1 MRLTDPEQL
10 LFELGVSTPGE
21 IDLEAIAFHVG
32 AFVRYRTLHGC
43 EARIVGTKDKA
54 IITVNQSGQ
63 RRRQRFSIAH
73 ELGHWHYHRG
83 KCLACR
89 VEENPSRTMGS
100 LERTANTYA
109 ANLLLPPYLF
119 RPLARKHKKLSFE
132 SVRALADQFD
142 ASRTATAIRLVECD
156 HTPAMLICHSR
167 SGREWFRRSPSVP
180 ERWFPKKELDP
191 DSFAF
196 DILFGRDSED
206 ETLRK
211 MDASAWFDRDE
222 AHRYE
227 IWEQTTRVGPQET
240 LTLLVFDSEQM
251 LEEQER
257 TEYRSWRGRRR
268 S

>member
-10 LFELGVSTPGE
+10 LVELGVSAPGE

-32 AFVRYRTLHGC
+32 ALVRCRVLHGC
-43 EARIVGTKDKA
+43 EARIVGAKDRA

-63 RRRQRFSIAH
+63 RRRRRFSIAH

-83 KCLACR
+83 QCLACR
-89 VEENPSRTMGS
+89 IEENPSRTIGS

-119 RPLARKHKKLSFE
+119 GPLSRKHKNLSFE
-132 SVRALADQFD
+132 SVRALADEFD
-142 ASRTATAIRLVECD
+142 ASHTATAIRLVESD
-156 HTPAMLICHSR
+156 HTPAILICHGP

-196 DILFGRDSED
+196 DLLFGRDLDSE
-206 ETLRK
+206 TMRK

-222 AHRYE
+222 AYRFE
-227 IWEQTTRVGPQET
+227 IWEQTLRVGPQQT
-240 LTLLVFDSEQM
+240 LTLLVFDNEEM
-251 LEEQER
+251 IEEQER
-257 TEYRSWRGRRR
+257 TAYHSWRGRR